1 VEVNVKNRT
10 AFKELTGLND
20 TSLHSIVEVPQ
31 EALKK
36 PFQRAF
42 KYYMRSTGTTE
53 VSRPKRKIMLKD
65 LVISGLLQMQAQQ
78 QPYEVVESAL
88 MSLVDD
94 QEAYTKS
101 RLRKMLRSIYE
112 MDLKD
117 NPKVKALERINE
129 VFALFGFYPD
139 QMEAQN

>member
-1 VEVNVKNRT
+1 
-10 AFKELTGLND
+10 
-20 TSLHSIVEVPQ
+20 VPQ

-42 KYYMRSTGTTE
+42 KYYMRSTGTTK
-53 VSRPKRKIMLKD
+53 VNKPKRKIMLKD

-88 MSLVDD
+88 MTLVDD

-101 RLRKMLRSIYE
+101 RLRKMLRTIYE

-117 NPKVKALERINE
+117 NPKVKALERINQ

-139 QMEAQN
+139 QVEAQN